1 MILTIAISGYRS
13 LRNLILP
20 LQQLTVVTGANGAGK
35 SSFYRSLRLL
45 ADVAQGRAIASLAAE
60 GGLRSTIWAGPEA
73 FSRGMK
79 DGSVPVQGTMR
90 KHPVALKLG
99 FASEDYGYAI
109 DLGLPP
115 PPMPQPPTPAYFA
128 LDPEIKAEAVW
139 AGEVLSRRNVFAER
153 TGPVVTALSAGG
165 QRQVLLRDLAAF
177 ESMMTQS
184 ADPKNLPE
192 LLHLRAKMTG
202 WRFYD
207 HFRTDPAAP
216 VRQIQVGTRT
226 PVLSSDG
233 ADLAAAIATILE
245 IGDPGGF
252 QDAIDDAFPG
262 SSVEIIEDRGRFEL
276 LMRQRGLLRPLSAGE
291 LSDGTLRYLLLV
303 AALMTPRPPALM
315 VLNEPETSLHP
326 SLLAPLSRL
335 ILHACRRSQVIVVS
349 HADELV
355 ASLGAEKN
363 AAMVRLVKVLGETVA
378 EDMDAPAWAWPA
390 R

>member
-1 MILTIAISGYRS
+1 MILTIAIAGYRS

-20 LQQLTVVTGANGAGK
+20 LEKLTVVTGANGSGK
-35 SSFYRSLRLL
+35 SSFYRALKLL

-60 GGLRSTIWAGPEA
+60 GGLQSTLWAGPEV

-79 DGSVPVQGTMR
+79 DGSVPLQGTVR
-90 KHPVALKLG
+90 KNPVTLKLG
-99 FASEDYGYAI
+99 FASDDYGYAI
-109 DLGLPP
+109 DLGLPVP
-115 PPMPQPPTPAYFA
+115 PPPPSYFS
-128 LDPEIKAEAVW
+128 LDPAIKAEAVW

-153 TGPVVTALSAGG
+153 TGPVVSVLSTSGK
-165 QRQVLLRDLAAF
+165 RQVLLHDLSSF

-192 LLHLRAKMTG
+192 LLYLRARMSG

-207 HFRTDPAAP
+207 HFRTDPHAP
-216 VRQIQVGTRT
+216 VRQMQIGTRT

-233 ADLAAAIATILE
+233 ADLAAAVATILE
-245 IGDPGGF
+245 IGDAQGF
-252 QDAIDDAFPG
+252 HAAIEDAFPG
-262 SSVEIIEDRGRFEL
+262 SSIEIKEERGRFEL
-276 LMRQRGLLRPLSAGE
+276 MMGQRGLLRPLSTAE

-303 AALMTPRPPALM
+303 AALMTPRPPTLM

-326 SLLAPLSRL
+326 SLLAPLARL
-335 ILHACRRSQVIVVS
+335 IMLACQRSQIVVVS

-355 ASLGAEKN
+355 SQLGDEGSAS
-363 AAMVRLVKVLGETVA
+363 MIRLTKVLGETVA
-378 EDMDAPAWAWPA
+378 VDVEAPAWAWPA

>member
-13 LRNLILP
+13 LRNLVLP
-20 LQQLTVVTGANGAGK
+20 LDKLTVVTGANGSGK
-35 SSFYRSLRLL
+35 SSFYRALRLL

-60 GGLRSTIWAGPEA
+60 GGLQSTIWAGPEA

-79 DGSVPVQGTMR
+79 DGSVALQGTVR
-90 KHPVALKLG
+90 KNPIALKLG

-109 DLGLPP
+109 DLGLPVP
-115 PPMPQPPTPAYFA
+115 PPPPSYFS
-128 LDPEIKAEAVW
+128 LDPVIKAEAVW

-153 TGPVVTALSAGG
+153 AGPAVTVLSTSG
-165 QRQVLLRDLAAF
+165 QRQVLIHDLPSF
-177 ESMMTQS
+177 ESMMTHS

-192 LLHLRAKMTG
+192 LLYLRARMNG

-207 HFRTDPAAP
+207 HFRTDPYAP
-216 VRQIQVGTRT
+216 VRQMQVGTRT

-233 ADLAAAIATILE
+233 ADLAAAVATILE
-245 IGDPGGF
+245 IGDAAGF
-252 QDAIDDAFPG
+252 HAAIDDAFSG
-262 SSVEIIEDRGRFEL
+262 SSVEITEDRGRFEL
-276 LMRQRGLLRPLSAGE
+276 LMLQRGLLRPLSTAE

-303 AALMTPRPPALM
+303 AALMTPRPPSLM

-326 SLLAPLSRL
+326 SLLAPLARL
-335 ILHACRRSQVIVVS
+335 IMRACERSQLIVVS

-355 ASLGAEKN
+355 STLGAEGR
-363 AAMVRLVKVLGETVA
+363 AMMVMLSKVLGETVA
-378 EDMDAPAWAWPA
+378 DGIEAPSWNWPA

>member
-13 LRNLILP
+13 LRNLVLP
-20 LQQLTVVTGANGAGK
+20 LEKLTVVTGANGAGK
-35 SSFYRSLRLL
+35 SSFYRALRLL
-45 ADVAQGRAIASLAAE
+45 ADVAQGRAVASLAAE
-60 GGLRSTIWAGPEA
+60 GGLQSTIWAGPEA

-90 KHPVALKLG
+90 KNPVALKLG

-115 PPMPQPPTPAYFA
+115 PPEVPLYFS

-139 AGEVLSRRNVFAER
+139 AGEELSRRNVFAER
-153 TGPVVTALSAGG
+153 RGPVVTALSASG
-165 QRQVLLRDLAAF
+165 QRQVLLHDLASF

-192 LLHLRAKMTG
+192 LLYLRAQMNG

-207 HFRTDPAAP
+207 HFRTDPQAP
-216 VRQIQVGTRT
+216 VRQVQVGTRT

-233 ADLAAAIATILE
+233 ADLAAAVATILE
-245 IGDPGGF
+245 IGDVTAF
-252 QDAIDDAFPG
+252 HDAIEDAFPG
-262 SSVEIIEDRGRFEL
+262 SAVEVNEDRGRFEL

-335 ILHACRRSQVIVVS
+335 IVQACKRSQMIVVS

-355 ASLGAEKN
+355 SELGADGG
-363 AAMVRLVKVLGETVA
+363 ALMVTLTKVLGETVA
-378 EDMDAPAWAWPA
+378 EEIDAPAWTWPM